1 MIFSGIVLG
10 FIVTQ
15 LGLASHRDVSE
26 HEFIVITAA
35 SFLLV
40 PAGLFFHLQVFP
52 INTPMWSLFFE
63 IIANVAYA
71 FEKKLLRSLAVVSI
85 AILAAG
91 AAALTYIIHKSGTV
105 ESVGFTDV
113 ASFLWGFVRVLYP
126 FLAGVLIYRYSLF
139 TKYALR
145 FALVPL
151 ALLLAILLVPYWQPS
166 WIFDAAAILVAF
178 PLIVIFGAGVPNA
191 TPLRKLWD
199 VLGRLSYP
207 FYIIHQPTLRATNQV
222 FKHLPRLGVHPMIF
236 SAVGIVA
243 AGVLAYLLLLA
254 YDQPVRRWL
263 TGMVARRLNDV
274 AVSAAGIPGN
284 SN

>member
-1 MIFSGIVLG
+1 MIFGGIVLG

-15 LGLASHRDVSE
+15 LGLASHRDMSE
-26 HEFIVITAA
+26 RDLVVVTLA

-52 INTPMWSLFFE
+52 LNTPMWSLFFE
-63 IIANVAYA
+63 IFANVLYA
-71 FEKKLLRSLAVVSI
+71 FEKKLLRALAAVSL
-85 AILAAG
+85 AILAVG
-91 AAALTYIIHKSGTV
+91 AISLAYIVHKSGTV
-105 ESVGFTDV
+105 ESIGFTDV
-113 ASFLWGFVRVLYP
+113 TSFLWGFVRVLYP
-126 FLAGVLIYRYSLF
+126 FLAGVLIYRYGLF
-139 TKYALR
+139 TKYAIR
-145 FALVPL
+145 IALVPL

-166 WIFDAAAILVAF
+166 WIFDSIAILVAF

-207 FYIIHQPTLRATNQV
+207 FYIIHQPTLRAVNQV
-222 FKHLPRLGVHPMIF
+222 FKHLPRLGVHPLIF
-236 SAVGIVA
+236 SAAGILA
-243 AGVLAYLLLLA
+243 AGLLSYLLLLA

-263 TGMVARRLNDV
+263 TALVARRLNDP
-274 AVSAAGIPGN
+274 AVSAAGVPGN